1 MNPQELPEFKKMV
14 KLKWRVSLILTC
26 AMLIIYF
33 GFILLIAFNKPFLAT
48 PIGHNMT
55 LGLPVGIG
63 VLISAWVLTG
73 IYTYWANRHHDSRV
87 GRIKQK
93 IGK

>member
-1 MNPQELPEFKKMV
+1 MEVQQLPEFRKMV
-14 KLKWRVSLILTC
+14 KIRWRVSVVLTI

-48 PIGHNMT
+48 TIGHNLT

-63 VLISAWVLTG
+63 VLLSAWILTG
-73 IYTYWANRHHDSRV
+73 IYTYWANRYHDA
-87 GRIKQK
+87 RINEIKKKMKQ
-93 IGK
+93 

>member
-1 MNPQELPEFKKMV
+1 MQDLPEFKKIV
-14 KLKWRVSLILTC
+14 KIKWRVSLILTL

-48 PIGHNMT
+48 RIGHNMT

-63 VLISAWVLTG
+63 VLVSAWILTG
-73 IYTYWANRHHDSRV
+73 IYTYWANRYHDSRISE
-87 GRIKQK
+87 IKKK
-93 IGK
+93 ISQ

>member
-1 MNPQELPEFKKMV
+1 MNLQELPEFKKMV
-14 KLKWRVSLILTC
+14 RSKWRVSIMLTI

-48 PIGHNMT
+48 PIGHNLT

-63 VLISAWVLTG
+63 VLLSAWILTG
-73 IYTYWANRHHDSRV
+73 VYTFWANRYHDNRM
-87 GRIKQK
+87 REIKKK
-93 IGK
+93 INQ